1 MRLGF
6 TVVHD
11 PLPDD
16 RAHAL
21 VLGENDKQMARA
33 LARSMVI
40 VISPRRA
47 VV

>member
-1 MRLGF
+1 VAEVLRLGF

-21 VLGENDKQMARA
+21 
-33 LARSMVI
+33 ARSMVI